1 MKFALLAAA
10 LAATVATVP
19 ATSSAPPALPIPAI
33 GAAPASARPAA
44 PASSP
49 ASVPAPATIEVPATQ
64 PDASI
69 ASASAS
75 ASASDSDAN
84 LNSDANS
91 DSNVNSS
98 LSSATDREVARLAQL
113 AADDAARQSREPSIR
128 SAPGRESIETGG
140 LRRCVDAAGSSVF
153 TDRACDSINAID
165 APIVAPPAPIGPRVI
180 AVRSCA
186 RSQED
191 LLDGVRNALEIH
203 DVNRLADY
211 YHWTGMDGAEGYRL
225 MDRLDAFSKRP
236 FVDARL
242 VSSRAPPVVDAE
254 LGSPGLL
261 SRGMDPAA
269 SEPSAPRLPPARA
282 ADLLRVD
289 QMRSDRDAAAEVTWF
304 RLRPNA
310 GCWWMQY

>member
-1 MKFALLAAA
+1 MKLAFLATALAAA
-10 LAATVATVP
+10 VATVP
-19 ATSSAPPALPIPAI
+19 ATPAVSPAAIPEQVPEQVPEQAPQQ
-33 GAAPASARPAA
+33 APAFATA
-44 PASSP
+44 
-49 ASVPAPATIEVPATQ
+49 PAPAAAPSTADSATQ
-64 PDASI
+64 
-69 ASASAS
+69 
-75 ASASDSDAN
+75 
-84 LNSDANS
+84 
-91 DSNVNSS
+91 
-98 LSSATDREVARLAQL
+98 REIVRLARLSAE
-113 AADDAARQSREPSIR
+113 DAARQSREPTIR
-128 SAPGRESIETGG
+128 NAPGRESVESGS
-140 LRRCVDAAGSSVF
+140 LHRCVDAAGGSIF
-153 TDRACDSINAID
+153 TDRACVSLDAID
-165 APIVAPPAPIGPRVI
+165 TPQLAAPTRAGARLI

-186 RSQED
+186 RSRED
-191 LLDGVRNALEIH
+191 LLDGVRSALEIH

-254 LGSPGLL
+254 VDSSGLL
-261 SRGMDPAA
+261 SRPSDPGIADLD
-269 SEPSAPRLPPARA
+269 PPRAPLTRA